1 MMMNDDDREKEEQK
15 RNCCEFCE
23 RGQEHPMYV
32 FRVRSPSGEFARVL
46 MSRAPHKQMDSIRG
60 VNGSK
65 KTMQIPHKVDRKSL
79 MLDLI
84 IGPFVDPHQAREFK
98 IAWNNEPRRRSNK
111 KTATRGSAPTRR
123 MGLELFAEY
132 KLEAVDVRVYCG
144 VCSMGSEC
152 TCVT

>member
-1 MMMNDDDREKEEQK
+1 MMMNDDDSENK
-15 RNCCEFCE
+15 RSCCEYCE

-60 VNGSK
+60 INGSK

-84 IGPFVDPHQAREFK
+84 IGPFVDPRQAREFK
-98 IAWNNEPRRRSNK
+98 IAWNNEPKRRSSSK
-111 KTATRGSAPTRR
+111 KTAVRGSAPTRR

-132 KLEAVDVRVYCG
+132 ELEAVDVRVYCG
-144 VCSMGSEC
+144 VCSMGNAC
-152 TCVT
+152 ACVT

>member
-1 MMMNDDDREKEEQK
+1 
-15 RNCCEFCE
+15 
-23 RGQEHPMYV
+23 
-32 FRVRSPSGEFARVL
+32 
-46 MSRAPHKQMDSIRG
+46 
-60 VNGSK
+60 
-65 KTMQIPHKVDRKSL
+65 MQIPHKVDRKSL